1 MVPEVQ
7 SRRQSIQPLVTAGL
21 ILGSILAAW
30 FRFDADSL
38 MISWSVVLIC
48 IAGAV
53 AGWLFQARRLPH
65 IQLPQEV
72 QELGT
77 RTEFTPEE
85 EARFT
90 DALRAWHQQ
99 QQQNAWREIVG
110 QGPGPL
116 IRMRAAFYF
125 LWLSLIALALLPPMA
140 VPSMFLPQLPRFVIV
155 QLPLAATA
163 LAIAAPLG
171 IRDWRRAKKALT
183 NQ

>member
-1 MVPEVQ
+1 MVLEVQ
-7 SRRQSIQPLVTAGL
+7 SHRRSIQPLVTAGL

-30 FRFDADSL
+30 FRFDADSV
-38 MISWSVVLIC
+38 MMSWSVVMIC

-53 AGWLFQARRLPH
+53 TGWLFQARRVPH
-65 IQLPQEV
+65 IQLPQDV

-77 RTEFTPEE
+77 RTELTPEE

-90 DALRAWHQQ
+90 EGLRAWHQH

-110 QGPGPL
+110 HGPGPL
-116 IRMRAAFYF
+116 IRTRAVYYF
-125 LWLSLIALALLPPMA
+125 LWLSLAALALLPPVA
-140 VPSMFLPQLPRFVIV
+140 VPGVLLPQLPRFLIV

-183 NQ
+183 NP